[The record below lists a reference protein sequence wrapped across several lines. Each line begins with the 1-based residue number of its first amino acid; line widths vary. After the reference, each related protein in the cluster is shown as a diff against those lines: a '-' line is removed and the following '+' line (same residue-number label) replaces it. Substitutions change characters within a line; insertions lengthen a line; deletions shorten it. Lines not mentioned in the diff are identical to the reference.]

1 MELQDL
7 LHQLRKS
14 QLPPV
19 KPELICPAGNWP
31 ALREVMPYADAVYF
45 GAADSLN
52 MRQRAENFEYSELG
66 EVINFCKEHSVKAYF
81 TLNTTIYDD
90 ELIELHQAVELVKSL
105 GIDAVICHDQASI
118 QICRHLGVPFHVS
131 TQANVT
137 NKMSAKFYEAL
148 GAKMIIFSRE
158 LNLGQVAEITKS
170 LDTART
176 EIFIHGAMCS
186 MLSGRCFFSVEETEY
201 SREYSSNKG
210 ACIQP
215 CRRMFWICDDQ
226 GIKFETDGKRFF
238 NSKDLCM
245 IEHMDLVVATGVG
258 GLKIEGRI
266 RDARYCGI
274 TAKVYRETLNSVF
287 EGTYSEEKV
296 KQWKSQLESV
306 FNRGFH
312 TGFYFDSPQVEDHN
326 RNLQGNASKLE
337 KKLIG
342 TIENYYPNI
351 KVAAIKAT
359 SGSLKINS
367 EILIESP
374 KKNKEATYFTQIVKS
389 IQIDG
394 KPIQETPMA
403 SSEHHQ
409 IITIQVDKHVKKGD
423 FVYIFNERLE

>member
-1 MELQDL
+1 MFDL
-7 LHQLRKS
+7 LQNLRKT
-14 QLPPV
+14 QLPST
-19 KPELICPAGNWP
+19 KPELICPVGNWP
-31 ALREVMPYADAVYF
+31 ALREVVPYADAVYF

-66 EVINFCKEHSVKAYF
+66 EVINFCKDHSVKTYF
-81 TLNTTIYDD
+81 TLNTIVYDD
-90 ELIELHQAVELVKSL
+90 ELVELHQAIELVKSL
-105 GIDAVICHDQASI
+105 GIDAIICHDQASI

-137 NKMSAKFYEAL
+137 NKLSAKFYEAL
-148 GAKMIIFSRE
+148 GAKMIILSRE
-158 LNLGQVAEITKS
+158 LSLGQVAEITKS

-176 EIFIHGAMCS
+176 EIFIHGAICS
-186 MLSGRCFFSVEETEY
+186 MVSGRCFFSVEETEY
-201 SREYSSNKG
+201 SREFSSNKG

-226 GIKFETDGKRFF
+226 GIKFETDGQRFF

-245 IEHMDLVVATGVG
+245 IEHMDLIVATRVG

-266 RDARYCGI
+266 RDPRYCRV
-274 TAKVYRETLNSVF
+274 TAQVYREALDAVF
-287 EGTYSEEKV
+287 DLTYTEDKI
-296 KQWKSQLESV
+296 KKWKSQLESV

-312 TGFYFDSPQVEDHN
+312 TGFYFDTPKVEDHN

-337 KKLIG
+337 KKLFG

-351 KVAAIKAT
+351 EVATIKAT
-359 SGSLKINS
+359 SGILKTNQ

-374 KKNKEATYFTQIVKS
+374 KKNKEATYFSQIIKS

-394 KPIQETPMA
+394 KTVDETPMA
-403 SSEHHQ
+403 SSESHQ
-409 IITIQVDKHVKKGD
+409 IITVKVNKPVKKGD
-423 FVYIFNERLE
+423 FVYIFQPRTE